1 VPLEIVLVWTDYPAT
16 AGTSAAL
23 QNNLDLTVTA
33 PGGTEYK
40 GSYFSGGQSAVG
52 GSYDI
57 RNVEEAVRLNA
68 PTTGAYSVRV
78 DGTNVPH
85 APQPFALVVTG
96 SFANWPPQSGVE
108 SDPVVDGRAFA
119 IEGISPN
126 PFNPQAVISYTLY
139 PVETGQAHVT
149 LRVMSVDGRVVSTL
163 VNRVQD
169 PGRHEIVWNGTDAD
183 GSPVASGIYFCDL
196 SYGGERDTR
205 KMTLLK

>member
-1 VPLEIVLVWTDYPAT
+1 VWTDYPAT
-16 AGTSAAL
+16 AGTGAAL

-33 PGGTEYK
+33 PGGAEYK
-40 GSYFSGGQSAVG
+40 GSYFSGGQSATG

-57 RNVEEAVRLNA
+57 RNVEETVRLNA
-68 PTTGAYSVRV
+68 PATGAYSVRV

-85 APQPFALVVTG
+85 AQQPFALVVTG

-108 SDPVVDGRAFA
+108 SDPVIDGRAFA